1 MRHNLRTEKE
11 AMHVSQNKNL
21 EIGKQLNF
29 ILEIKLQKHIF
40 FIKIRTFFSDLC
52 VHFESFLGWGCAY
65 VCYDLKTEKEEIYVK
80 KRE

>member
-1 MRHNLRTEKE
+1 MRQNLRTEKE

-40 FIKIRTFFSDLC
+40 LSKYE
-52 VHFESFLGWGCAY
+52 HFLATY
-65 VCYDLKTEKEEIYVK
+65 VSILNPF
-80 KRE
+80 